1 MFSFMR
7 KKFANTNTQNPFPSR
22 IVSPN
27 FDHLDGDNLYVC
39 VALDNRFSSKVDDEQ
54 PNHNTEVLGH
64 MI

>member
-39 VALDNRFSSKVDDEQ
+39 VALDTEVDDEQ
-54 PNHNTEVLGH
+54 PNHNSEVLGH